1 MNDLGEQSGDLVFVV
16 DDPFIVVPDLGAVE
30 VIDVKSEL
38 VDCAVLD
45 VVFDIEVDTFGDV
58 VVVNSIASVV
68 NSVFSAAVED
78 IGVITVDTVFEVV
91 VNFAV
96 DIVGAVV
103 GAVVETFDAVADAEL
118 VADTEL
124 LVVFDASFDAS
135 FDTVVVVVNVV
146 GELFDELIISCGVVD
161 VKVAC
166 DEVID
171 TYVGLRVDVVVE
183 DFGSRVVNI
192 VVDGLLAVVVDTIV
206 GGTIVWVMADDVSKA
221 VFVGVVDS
229 ADVDLLIEAV
239 L

>member
-124 LVVFDASFDAS
+124 LVVFEAS

-183 DFGSRVVNI
+183 DFGSRVVNT

-229 ADVDLLIEAV
+229 ADVDLLIEV